1 MILHTVI
8 VFGMLFFRRESARAD
23 NAEAGSSWTLALLS
37 AGVYLMISLAGS
49 YASTKLALAR
59 LRDTPDKLSEIV
71 RRHHHHVDLL
81 RGYLVAGFA
90 VLFYVSPWS
99 GQVYA
104 LELGPWA
111 KIVADLIVVG
121 PYLAAAALVW
131 ATTYPVD
138 RAFRESA
145 AGPGES
151 PVAEAG
157 MPSRWAFVL
166 YNLRFHVLIVAL
178 PMLAILFASN
188 AARGYGGTLRRW
200 LFGWPIAPD
209 IAVGAVAMIVF
220 ILSPL
225 LMRRVW
231 TVVPMPAGSLRDR
244 LERMCARIGLGCRG
258 IMIWKSDGMMI
269 NAAVMGVVRPVRYIL
284 LSDGLLESMNDRQ
297 VEAVLG
303 HEAGHVRQR
312 HIEYFLLFALVATL
326 AVSGVA
332 EAALH
337 LFPVMS
343 AGAVEAVGGAATLVI
358 WGLGFGFIS
367 RRFEREAD
375 LFGAASIT
383 PDLETCTLPCRV
395 HADTAVGRHDDL
407 AADREG
413 PCAAA
418 AAVFVSALDRVALL
432 NGLDPEEP
440 SWRHSSIASRMRHLT
455 ALAADPAMARRFRR
469 RLTQIRAALIALSVL
484 GSAASAA
491 YVAWGD
497 PMLLRGVAATQTDSG
512 RILADRT
519 GAVER

>member
-1 MILHTVI
+1 
-8 VFGMLFFRRESARAD
+8 MLFFRRESAWAD
-23 NAEAGSSWTLALLS
+23 NAGAGSSWILALFS
-37 AGVYLMISLAGS
+37 AGAYVMIALAGS
-49 YASTKLALAR
+49 VASTRLAFAR
-59 LRDTPDKLSEIV
+59 MRNKPDQLSEV
-71 RRHHHHVDLL
+71 GRRHHHHVDLI

-90 VLFYVSPWS
+90 MLFYLSPW
-99 GQVYA
+99 GRQVYA
-104 LELGPWA
+104 IELGPWA
-111 KIVADLIVVG
+111 KIVADVIVVA
-121 PYLAAAALVW
+121 PYLAAAVLVW
-131 ATTYPVD
+131 AATYPVD
-138 RAFRESA
+138 RAFREHA

-151 PVAEAG
+151 LAADGG
-157 MPSRWAFVL
+157 MPSRRAFVF

-209 IAVGAVAMIVF
+209 VVVGAVAMIVF
-220 ILSPL
+220 LLSPL

-244 LERMCARIGLGCRG
+244 LERMCERIGLGCRG

-303 HEAGHVRQR
+303 HEAGHVKRR

-337 LFPVMS
+337 LFPAMS

-375 LFGAASIT
+375 LFGAASIA
-383 PDLETCTLPCRV
+383 PDLDTCTLPCRV
-395 HADTAVGRHDDL
+395 HSDTAVGRHDDV
-407 AADREG
+407 ADDREG
-413 PCAAA
+413 PCATAA
-418 AAVFVSALDRVALL
+418 NVFVSALDRVAVL

-455 ALAADPAMARRFRR
+455 GLAADPAMARRFRR
-469 RLTQIRAALIALSVL
+469 RLSRIRAALIVLSVL

-497 PMLLRGVAATQTDSG
+497 PMLLRGGAATNVESE
-512 RILADRT
+512 RSLADRT
-519 GAVER
+519 GAARR